1 MKKGKMPKAKTEAEI
16 IASIRGSW
24 HGVNPVTR
32 IVQGKTKYTRKEKHK
47 SKAYES
53 ADSCVFL

>member
-32 IVQGKTKYTRKEKHK
+32 IVPVYPQGETQEQG
-47 SKAYES
+47 
-53 ADSCVFL
+53 V